1 MSYKVKEKSGSFDI
15 VELSTDLVVVS
26 RNNMTEATRLAKSL
40 NRGYGFNG
48 YTPVFF
54 TLTYPDHAEK
64 NAVQN

>member
-1 MSYKVKEKSGSFDI
+1 MSYKVKEAKGSFDI

-40 NRGYGFNG
+40 NGGYGFNG
-48 YTPVFF
+48 YTPTFF
-54 TLTYPDHAEK
+54 TLVYPDHAEK